1 MNSNICQGGQ
11 KYIFRLA
18 KSPHLLLLKNF
29 FLMQPHR
36 EISWK
41 DSVSEGGKQAIVN
54 QDSNIVNH
62 ELVMIRSILMDA
74 LKIVMMK
81 SSLEYS

>member
-1 MNSNICQGGQ
+1 MNSNIGEGGQ
-11 KYIFRLA
+11 KACLDWQNLHIYCFSRI
-18 KSPHLLLLKNF
+18 
-29 FLMQPHR
+29 FLMQPHDH

-81 SSLEYS
+81 SSPEYS